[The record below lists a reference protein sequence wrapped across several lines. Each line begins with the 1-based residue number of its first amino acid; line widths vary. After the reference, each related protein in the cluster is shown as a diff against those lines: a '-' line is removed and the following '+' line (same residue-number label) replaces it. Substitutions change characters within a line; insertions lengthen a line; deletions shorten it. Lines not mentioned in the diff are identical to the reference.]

1 MEEGNLLGIVRVIIV
16 GYAGSVIFFGN
27 HFVPFIEIIKIIVI
41 VPKNIIGRKIS
52 KQEAFCINI

>member
-27 HFVPFIEIIKIIVI
+27 HFVPFKIIKIIVI

-52 KQEAFCINI
+52 KQEAFCII